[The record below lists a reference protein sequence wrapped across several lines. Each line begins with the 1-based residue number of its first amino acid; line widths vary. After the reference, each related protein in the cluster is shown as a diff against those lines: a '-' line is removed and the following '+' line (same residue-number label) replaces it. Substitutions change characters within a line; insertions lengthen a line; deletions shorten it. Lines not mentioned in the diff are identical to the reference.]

1 MSEAVIRDEL
11 LPLAEALPASP
22 MESIQQNF
30 QHVETKWGAKAL
42 LAVNSLEALKALLEE
57 VAAADRADGFR
68 RIIADGDERDA
79 LFYVQLNTTN
89 EREFRPY
96 RIVRSSEGEFLLYGH
111 PKLYEVTGEGEN
123 DALKAMIEELIVIGR
138 EEGTYLDISPRVTV
152 LGTALHESGG
162 VGMMRE
168 AIRAVRAEL
177 GPVRARQLEVAWNG
191 IGEWQH

>member
-138 EEGTYLDISPRVTV
+138 EEGDVPGHQPACHGPGHRTPR
-152 LGTALHESGG
+152 
-162 VGMMRE
+162 
-168 AIRAVRAEL
+168 IRRRGDDE
-177 GPVRARQLEVAWNG
+177 GSHQGCPRRTGARPGQAA
-191 IGEWQH
+191 